1 MTIHSRKCDQQIT
14 GRNFQYSNALEII
27 QDESYLDGA
36 DFDDIRARRYLK
48 KQRKK
53 KRDLKYDATLLTTY
67 PVFAN
72 PFFATS
78 FGRLEN
84 IITHDLTMLFIRNE
98 PVVHNYCINRVGLSQ
113 DFIP

>member
-53 KRDLKYDATLLTTY
+53 KRDLKYDAAFKTTY

-78 FGRLEN
+78 FGRLKD
-84 IITHDLTMLFIRNE
+84 ITTKDLTYYPRRHKFNSMTPKLCNHIVNLE
-98 PVVHNYCINRVGLSQ
+98 GT
-113 DFIP
+113 

>member
-1 MTIHSRKCDQQIT
+1 MTILSRKCDQQIT

-36 DFDDIRARRYLK
+36 DFDDIRAKRYLK

-53 KRDLKYDATLLTTY
+53 KRDLKYDATFLTTY

-78 FGRLEN
+78 FGRLKTLQPRTLH
-84 IITHDLTMLFIRNE
+84 IIH
-98 PVVHNYCINRVGLSQ
+98 VGTNST
-113 DFIP
+113 